1 MSNADELSK
10 LSELHQRGVLSDE
23 EFAQAKARVLG
34 GIGSAGSGN
43 SSAPSPAPNAAATD
57 LHSLRRS
64 RSDAWIGGVC
74 GGVASF
80 TGVPSWVWRLLFVGL
95 VLCAGSGF
103 LLYLLLWI
111 FVPAE

>member
-34 GIGSAGSGN
+34 GIGSGA
-43 SSAPSPAPNAAATD
+43 SSAPSAAPAAGASE

-64 RSDAWIGGVC
+64 RNDAWIGGVC
-74 GGVASF
+74 GGVANF

-111 FVPAE
+111 FVPQE

>member
-10 LSELHQRGVLSDE
+10 LSELHQRGVLSEE

-34 GIGSAGSGN
+34 GIGGASSGGSSTAASAH
-43 SSAPSPAPNAAATD
+43 PSD
-57 LHSLRRS
+57 LNNLRRS
-64 RSDAWIGGVC
+64 RDDAWIGGVC
-74 GGVASF
+74 GGVAHF
-80 TGVPSWVWRLLFVGL
+80 TGVPSWIWRLLFAGL
-95 VLCAGSGF
+95 VLCAGTGF

>member
-34 GIGSAGSGN
+34 GIGGTGGGASG
-43 SSAPSPAPNAAATD
+43 PAPAPMPGATD

-64 RSDAWIGGVC
+64 RDDAWIGGVC
-74 GGVASF
+74 GGVAAF

-111 FVPAE
+111 FVPQE

>member
-34 GIGSAGSGN
+34 GIGAPAA
-43 SSAPSPAPNAAATD
+43 SAPAASASE
-57 LHSLRRS
+57 LHNLRRS
-64 RSDAWIGGVC
+64 RDDAWIGGVC

-80 TGVPSWVWRLLFVGL
+80 TGVPSWIWRLLFIAL
-95 VLCAGSGF
+95 VLCAGTGF